1 MKRSCIALAAGVM
14 SLSASVMAQPVKV
27 FVLAGQSN
35 MVGFGVGAALPAEI
49 QSQPDIWYD
58 HHNPDARTGG
68 PYAAATSADWGPL
81 EPKGEARRYGPEIT
95 FGRAMAAAYPEH
107 RIAIVKMAQG
117 GTNLV
122 DHWGRGLAPDPEVL
136 YKSQLYHAL
145 LGKLDSA
152 TYAGDRALRYPD
164 EPTRLDNA
172 LARLESEG
180 HDVEIAAL
188 VWMQGENEAG
198 WSAAFRYG
206 DALRAFIAAVRADL
220 GVPEL
225 PVVLG
230 RISDN
235 LYPANGGPIAA
246 GKEANIDA
254 VRAAQ
259 VTVAE
264 EDPRV
269 AWVDT
274 DDFTPRPPS
283 DAWHFDSAAYQLLGQ
298 RFAEAYLALAAEA
311 GSSSA
316 SSASSAA
323 SAGAGGGGATAGS
336 SGSAAATGS
345 AGSTGSAGAGGGG
358 AGGGSATAGSSGS
371 AAATGSAGSTGS
383 AGAGGGGAGGGSATV
398 GSSGSTAATGSAG
411 SAAGSSGAAPGGAGG
426 SSGCS
431 CGTAGGPDHGPTA
444 AALALIALAGLRR
457 RRGGRELG

>member
-1 MKRSCIALAAGVM
+1 MKRSCIALAAFVL
-14 SLSASVMAQPVKV
+14 SLSAPALAQPVKV

-35 MVGFGVGAALPAEI
+35 MVGYGVGRQLPVEL
-49 QSQPDIWYD
+49 QSQPDVWYD
-58 HHNPDARTGG
+58 HYNPDARDGG

-95 FGRAMAAAYPEH
+95 FGRAIAAAYPEH

-122 DHWGRGLAPDPEVL
+122 EHWGRGLAPDPEVL

-145 LGKLDSA
+145 LGNLDSA
-152 TYAGDRALRYPD
+152 TYEGDRALRYP
-164 EPTRLDNA
+164 EEATRLDGA

-180 HDVEIAAL
+180 YAYEIAAL
-188 VWMQGENEAG
+188 IWMQGENEAG
-198 WSAAFRYG
+198 WSAAFSYG
-206 DALRAFIAAVRADL
+206 DTLRGFIATIRADL
-220 GVPEL
+220 GVPGL

-230 RISDN
+230 RVSDN

-274 DDFTPRPPS
+274 DDFTARAPD
-283 DAWHFDSAAYQLLGQ
+283 DAYHFDSAAYQLLGE
-298 RFAEAYLALAAEA
+298 RFAEAYLALVREE
-311 GSSSA
+311 GSSTA
-316 SSASSAA
+316 SSASSAGGA
-323 SAGAGGGGATAGS
+323 AAEEGNATGAGGGATGGGAAAGSSGSTAAAGDGGSAGEGGRGATAGS

-345 AGSTGSAGAGGGG
+345 AEAA
-358 AGGGSATAGSSGS
+358 ASSGGVAPDS
-371 AAATGSAGSTGS
+371 ADGCGCR
-383 AGAGGGGAGGGSATV
+383 
-398 GSSGSTAATGSAG
+398 TAAGQG
-411 SAAGSSGAAPGGAGG
+411 PGA
-426 SSGCS
+426 
-431 CGTAGGPDHGPTA
+431 A
-444 AALALIALAGLRR
+444 AALALVALAGLRR
-457 RRGGRELG
+457 RRPRGQG

>member
-1 MKRSCIALAAGVM
+1 MKRTCIAVAAFAI
-14 SLSASVMAQPVKV
+14 SLSASAAAQPVKL

-35 MVGFGVGAALPAEI
+35 MVGFGVGTALPAEL
-49 QSQPDIWYD
+49 QSQPDVWYD
-58 HHNPDARTGG
+58 HHNPDAREGG
-68 PYAAATSADWGPL
+68 PYAEATSTDWGPL

-95 FGRAMAAAYPEH
+95 FGHAMAAAYPEH
-107 RIAIVKMAQG
+107 RIAIVKLAQG

-122 DHWGRGLAPDPEVL
+122 DHWGRGLGPDPEVL

-180 HDVEIAAL
+180 HDVEIAGL
-188 VWMQGENEAG
+188 LWMQGENEAG
-198 WSAAFRYG
+198 WSAAFTYG
-206 DALRAFIAAVRADL
+206 DTLRGFIAAIREDL
-220 GVPEL
+220 GVPGL

-259 VTVAE
+259 VAVAE

-274 DDFTPRPPS
+274 DDFAPRRS
-283 DAWHFDSAAYQLLGQ
+283 DDTWHFDSAAYQLLGD
-298 RFAEAYLALAAEA
+298 RFAEAYLALVAEA
-311 GSSSA
+311 GSPGASSA
-316 SSASSAA
+316 NSAASAGAGGGGGAAGASGSTVGGGGGGGAAGASGSSVSSASSAASAGGGGGAAGASGSSVSSASSAA
-323 SAGAGGGGATAGS
+323 SAGA
-336 SGSAAATGS
+336 AAA
-345 AGSTGSAGAGGGG
+345 
-358 AGGGSATAGSSGS
+358 
-371 AAATGSAGSTGS
+371 
-383 AGAGGGGAGGGSATV
+383 
-398 GSSGSTAATGSAG
+398 GSAG
-411 SAAGSSGAAPGGAGG
+411 SAAGSSGAAPGGTGG
-426 SSGCS
+426 SSGCG
-431 CGTAGGPDHGPTA
+431 CRTAGIPGQGPGA
-444 AALALIALAGLRR
+444 AALALIALAALRR
-457 RRGGRELG
+457 RRGSGREPG

>member
-1 MKRSCIALAAGVM
+1 MKRSCIAVAALAI
-14 SLSASVMAQPVKV
+14 SLSASAAAQPVKL

-35 MVGFGVGAALPAEI
+35 MVGYGVGTALPAEL

-58 HHNPDARTGG
+58 HHNPDAREGG
-68 PYAAATSADWGPL
+68 PYAAATSTDWGPL

-95 FGRAMAAAYPEH
+95 FGHAMAAAYPEH
-107 RIAIVKMAQG
+107 RIAIVKLAQG

-122 DHWGRGLAPDPEVL
+122 DHWGRGLGPDPEVL

-152 TYAGDRALRYPD
+152 TYTGDRALRYPD

-180 HDVEIAAL
+180 HDVEIAGL
-188 VWMQGENEAG
+188 LWMQGENEAG
-198 WSAAFRYG
+198 WAAAFSYG
-206 DALRAFIAAVRADL
+206 DTLRGFIAAIREDL
-220 GVPEL
+220 GAPGL

-259 VTVAE
+259 VAVAE

-274 DDFTPRPPS
+274 DDFAPRRA
-283 DAWHFDSAAYQLLGQ
+283 DDTWHFDSAAYQLLGE
-298 RFAEAYLALAAEA
+298 RFAEAYLALVGET
-311 GSSSA
+311 GSPGA
-316 SSASSAA
+316 SSANSAA
-323 SAGAGGGGATAGS
+323 SAGAGGGDGA
-336 SGSAAATGS
+336 
-345 AGSTGSAGAGGGG
+345 AGA
-358 AGGGSATAGSSGS
+358 
-371 AAATGSAGSTGS
+371 
-383 AGAGGGGAGGGSATV
+383 
-398 GSSGSTAATGSAG
+398 SGSTVAAG
-411 SAAGSSGAAPGGAGG
+411 SAAGAGG
-426 SSGCS
+426 
-431 CGTAGGPDHGPTA
+431 
-444 AALALIALAGLRR
+444 
-457 RRGGRELG
+457 

>member
-1 MKRSCIALAAGVM
+1 MKRSCIAVAALAI
-14 SLSASVMAQPVKV
+14 SLSASAAAQPVKL

-35 MVGFGVGAALPAEI
+35 MVGYGVGTALPAEL

-58 HHNPDARTGG
+58 HHNPDAREGG

-95 FGRAMAAAYPEH
+95 FGHAMAAAFPEH

-122 DHWGRGLAPDPEVL
+122 DHWGRGLGPDPEVL

-152 TYAGDRALRYPD
+152 TYTGDRALRYPD
-164 EPTRLDNA
+164 EPTRLDSA

-180 HDVEIAAL
+180 HDVEIAGL
-188 VWMQGENEAG
+188 LWMQGENEAG
-198 WSAAFRYG
+198 WAAAFGYG
-206 DALRAFIAAVRADL
+206 DTLRGFIATIREDL
-220 GVPEL
+220 GAPGL

-259 VTVAE
+259 VAVAE

-274 DDFTPRPPS
+274 DDFAPRRA
-283 DAWHFDSAAYQLLGQ
+283 DDTWHFDSAAYQRLGE
-298 RFAEAYLALAAEA
+298 RFAEAYLALVGEA
-311 GSSSA
+311 GSPGA
-316 SSASSAA
+316 SSANGAA
-323 SAGAGGGGATAGS
+323 SAGAGGGGGAAGASGSAVSSASGAASAGAGAAGAGGAAAS
-336 SGSAAATGS
+336 SGSAASS
-345 AGSTGSAGAGGGG
+345 ASGAASAGAGGSG
-358 AGGGSATAGSSGS
+358 AAGASGS
-371 AAATGSAGSTGS
+371 AAAA
-383 AGAGGGGAGGGSATV
+383 
-398 GSSGSTAATGSAG
+398 GSAG
-411 SAAGSSGAAPGGAGG
+411 SAAGSSGAAPGGAAG
-426 SSGCS
+426 SSGCG
-431 CGTAGGPDHGPTA
+431 CRTAGIPGQGPTA
-444 AALALIALAGLRR
+444 AALALIALAALRR
-457 RRGGRELG
+457 RRRSGREPG

>member
-1 MKRSCIALAAGVM
+1 MKRSCVALAAFVF
-14 SLSASVMAQPVKV
+14 SLSASAIAQPVKV

-35 MVGFGVGAALPAEI
+35 MVGYGVGRQLPVEL
-49 QSQPDIWYD
+49 QSQPDVWYD
-58 HHNPDARTGG
+58 HYNPDAREGG

-95 FGRAMAAAYPEH
+95 FGRAIAAAYPEH

-122 DHWGRGLAPDPEVL
+122 EHWGRGLAPDPEVL

-152 TYAGDRALRYPD
+152 TYEGDRALRYP
-164 EPTRLDNA
+164 EEVTRLDGA

-180 HDVEIAAL
+180 HPYEIAAL

-198 WSAAFRYG
+198 WSAAFSYG
-206 DALRAFIAAVRADL
+206 DTLRGFIAAIRADL
-220 GVPEL
+220 GVPGL

-230 RISDN
+230 RVSDN

-264 EDPRV
+264 EDPRA

-274 DDFTPRPPS
+274 DDFTVRAPD
-283 DAWHFDSAAYQLLGQ
+283 DAYHFDSAAYQLLGE
-298 RFAEAYLALAAEA
+298 RFAEAYLALVREE
-311 GSSSA
+311 GSSTA
-316 SSASSAA
+316 SSASSAG
-323 SAGAGGGGATAGS
+323 SAAAGGGGATGGGATGGGATAVSSGSTATAGGAGSAGEGGSGATAVS

-345 AGSTGSAGAGGGG
+345 AEAASSSGGVAPGSAGGCGCR
-358 AGGGSATAGSSGS
+358 
-371 AAATGSAGSTGS
+371 
-383 AGAGGGGAGGGSATV
+383 
-398 GSSGSTAATGSAG
+398 TAAGQG
-411 SAAGSSGAAPGGAGG
+411 PGA
-426 SSGCS
+426 
-431 CGTAGGPDHGPTA
+431 A
-444 AALALIALAGLRR
+444 AALALVALAGLRR
-457 RRGGRELG
+457 RRSRGYGQG

>member
-1 MKRSCIALAAGVM
+1 MKRSCVALAAFVM
-14 SLSASVMAQPVKV
+14 SLSASAIAQPVKV

-35 MVGFGVGAALPAEI
+35 MVGYGVGRQLPDELK
-49 QSQPDIWYD
+49 SQPDVWYD
-58 HHNPDARTGG
+58 HYNPDAREGG
-68 PYAAATSADWGPL
+68 QYAAATSTDWGPL
-81 EPKGEARRYGPEIT
+81 EPKGEPLRYGPEIT

-117 GTNLV
+117 GTNIV

-145 LGKLDSA
+145 LGNLDSA
-152 TYAGDRALRYPD
+152 TYQGDGALRYP
-164 EPTRLDNA
+164 EEVTRLDGA

-180 HDVEIAAL
+180 QAYEIAAL

-198 WSAAFRYG
+198 WTAAFSYG
-206 DALRAFIAAVRADL
+206 DTLRGFIAAIREDL
-220 GVPEL
+220 GVPGL

-235 LYPANGGPIAA
+235 LYPANGGPIAV

-274 DDFTPRPPS
+274 DDLTPRPD
-283 DAWHFDSAAYQLLGQ
+283 DAWHFDSAAYQRLGE
-298 RFAEAYLALAAEA
+298 RFADAYLALAREE

-336 SGSAAATGS
+336 SGSTAATSS
-345 AGSTGSAGAGGGG
+345 AASAGAGGGG
-358 AGGGSATAGSSGS
+358 ATA
-371 AAATGSAGSTGS
+371 
-383 AGAGGGGAGGGSATV
+383 
-398 GSSGSTAATGSAG
+398 GSSGSTAATSSTGTAASSG
-411 SAAGSSGAAPGGAGG
+411 GFVPTVDGCGCRTAAGQGSGA
-426 SSGCS
+426 
-431 CGTAGGPDHGPTA
+431 A
-444 AALALIALAGLRR
+444 AALALLALAGLRR
-457 RRGGRELG
+457 RRSRGREPG

>member
-1 MKRSCIALAAGVM
+1 MKRSCVAVAAFAI
-14 SLSASVMAQPVKV
+14 SLSASAVAQPVKV

-35 MVGFGVGAALPAEI
+35 MVGFGVGNALPAEL

-58 HHNPDARTGG
+58 HHNPDAREGG
-68 PYAAATSADWGPL
+68 PYAEATSDDWGPL

-95 FGRAMAAAYPEH
+95 FGHAMAAAYPAH

-152 TYAGDRALRYPD
+152 TYAGERALRYPG

-180 HDVEIAAL
+180 HDVEIAGL
-188 VWMQGENEAG
+188 LWMQGENEAG
-198 WSAAFRYG
+198 WSAAFNYG
-206 DALRAFIAAVRADL
+206 DTLRGFIAAIREDL
-220 GVPEL
+220 GVPGL

-235 LYPANGGPIAA
+235 LYPANGGPVAA

-259 VTVAE
+259 VAVAE

-274 DDFTPRPPS
+274 DDFAPRRS
-283 DAWHFDSAAYQLLGQ
+283 DDAWHFDSAAYQLLGE
-298 RFAEAYLALAAEA
+298 RFAGAYLALVGEA
-311 GSSSA
+311 GSPGASSA
-316 SSASSAA
+316 NGAAGAGGGGGAAGASGSTANAGSAASAGAGGEGGEGGAAGASGSAVSSASSAA
-323 SAGAGGGGATAGS
+323 SASASAGVGGGGAAGA
-336 SGSAAATGS
+336 SGSAAA
-345 AGSTGSAGAGGGG
+345 A
-358 AGGGSATAGSSGS
+358 
-371 AAATGSAGSTGS
+371 
-383 AGAGGGGAGGGSATV
+383 
-398 GSSGSTAATGSAG
+398 GSAG

-426 SSGCS
+426 SSGCG
-431 CGTAGGPDHGPTA
+431 CRTAGIPGQGSTA
-444 AALALIALAGLRR
+444 AALALIALAALRR
-457 RRGGRELG
+457 RRRSGREPG

>member
-1 MKRSCIALAAGVM
+1 MKRSCIALAAFVM
-14 SLSASVMAQPVKV
+14 SLSASAIAQPVKV

-35 MVGFGVGAALPAEI
+35 MVGYGVGRQLPTELK
-49 QSQPDIWYD
+49 SQPDVWYD
-58 HHNPDARTGG
+58 HYNPDAREGG
-68 PYAAATSADWGPL
+68 QYAEATSTDWGPL
-81 EPKGEARRYGPEIT
+81 EPKGDPLRYGPEIT

-117 GTNLV
+117 GTNIV
-122 DHWGRGLAPDPEVL
+122 DHWGRGLAPDPEAL

-145 LGKLDSA
+145 LGNLDSA
-152 TYAGDRALRYPD
+152 TYQGAGALRYP
-164 EPTRLDNA
+164 EEVTRLDGA

-180 HDVEIAAL
+180 QAYEIAAL

-198 WSAAFRYG
+198 WTAAFSYG
-206 DALRAFIAAVRADL
+206 DTLRGFIAAIREDL
-220 GVPEL
+220 GVPGL

-235 LYPANGGPIAA
+235 LYPANGGPIAV

-274 DDFTPRPPS
+274 DDLTPRPD
-283 DAWHFDSAAYQLLGQ
+283 DAWHFDSAAYQHLGE
-298 RFAEAYLALAAEA
+298 RFADAYLALVREE

-316 SSASSAA
+316 SSASSAAGAGAGGGGATAGSSGSTASASSAASAGAGGATAGSSGSTASASSAA

-336 SGSAAATGS
+336 SGS
-345 AGSTGSAGAGGGG
+345 
-358 AGGGSATAGSSGS
+358 
-371 AAATGSAGSTGS
+371 
-383 AGAGGGGAGGGSATV
+383 
-398 GSSGSTAATGSAG
+398 TAATSSTGTAASSG
-411 SAAGSSGAAPGGAGG
+411 GFVPTVDGCGCRTAAGQGSGA
-426 SSGCS
+426 
-431 CGTAGGPDHGPTA
+431 A
-444 AALALIALAGLRR
+444 AALALLALAGLRR
-457 RRGGRELG
+457 RRSRGREPG

>member
-1 MKRSCIALAAGVM
+1 MQRSCIALAAFVL
-14 SLSASVMAQPVKV
+14 SLSAPALAQPVKV

-35 MVGFGVGAALPAEI
+35 MVGYGVGRQLPVEL
-49 QSQPDIWYD
+49 QSQPDVWYD
-58 HHNPDARTGG
+58 HYNPDAREGG

-95 FGRAMAAAYPEH
+95 FGRAIAAAYPEH

-122 DHWGRGLAPDPEVL
+122 EHWGRGLAPDPEVL

-145 LGKLDSA
+145 LGNLDSA
-152 TYAGDRALRYPD
+152 TYEGDRALRYP
-164 EPTRLDNA
+164 EEVTRLDGA

-180 HDVEIAAL
+180 YAYEIAAL

-198 WSAAFRYG
+198 WSAAFSYG
-206 DALRAFIAAVRADL
+206 DTLRGFIAAIRADL
-220 GVPEL
+220 GVPGL

-230 RISDN
+230 RVSDN

-246 GKEANIDA
+246 GREANIDA

-274 DDFTPRPPS
+274 DDFTARAPD
-283 DAWHFDSAAYQLLGQ
+283 DAYHFDSAAYQLLGE
-298 RFAEAYLALAAEA
+298 RFAEAYLALVREE
-311 GSSSA
+311 GSSTA
-316 SSASSAA
+316 SSASSAGGA
-323 SAGAGGGGATAGS
+323 AAEEGNATGAGGGATGGGAAAGSSGSAAAAGDGGSAGEGGRGATAGSSGSAAAAGDGGSAGEGGRGATAGS

-345 AGSTGSAGAGGGG
+345 AEAA
-358 AGGGSATAGSSGS
+358 ASSGGVAPDS
-371 AAATGSAGSTGS
+371 ADGCGCR
-383 AGAGGGGAGGGSATV
+383 
-398 GSSGSTAATGSAG
+398 TAAGQG
-411 SAAGSSGAAPGGAGG
+411 PGA
-426 SSGCS
+426 
-431 CGTAGGPDHGPTA
+431 A
-444 AALALIALAGLRR
+444 AALALVALAGLRR
-457 RRGGRELG
+457 RRSRGQG

>member
-1 MKRSCIALAAGVM
+1 MKRTCIAVAAFAI
-14 SLSASVMAQPVKV
+14 SLSASAAAQPVKL

-35 MVGFGVGAALPAEI
+35 MVGFGVGTALPAEL
-49 QSQPDIWYD
+49 QSQPDVWYD
-58 HHNPDARTGG
+58 HHNPDAREGG
-68 PYAAATSADWGPL
+68 PYAEATSTDWGPL

-95 FGRAMAAAYPEH
+95 FGHAMATAYPEH
-107 RIAIVKMAQG
+107 RIAIVKLAQG

-122 DHWGRGLAPDPEVL
+122 DHWGRGLGPDPEVL

-180 HDVEIAAL
+180 HDVEIAGL
-188 VWMQGENEAG
+188 LWMQGENEAG
-198 WSAAFRYG
+198 WSAAFTYG
-206 DALRAFIAAVRADL
+206 DTLRGFIAAIREDL
-220 GVPEL
+220 GVPGL

-259 VTVAE
+259 VAVAE

-274 DDFTPRPPS
+274 DDFAPRRS
-283 DAWHFDSAAYQLLGQ
+283 DDTWHFDSAAYQLLGD
-298 RFAEAYLALAAEA
+298 RFAEAYLALVAEA
-311 GSSSA
+311 GSPGASSANSAASAGAGGGGGAAGASGSTVGAGGGGGAAGAGGEGGAAGASGSAA

-323 SAGAGGGGATAGS
+323 SAGAGGAAGA
-336 SGSAAATGS
+336 SGSAADA
-345 AGSTGSAGAGGGG
+345 
-358 AGGGSATAGSSGS
+358 
-371 AAATGSAGSTGS
+371 
-383 AGAGGGGAGGGSATV
+383 
-398 GSSGSTAATGSAG
+398 GSAG
-411 SAAGSSGAAPGGAGG
+411 SAAGSSGAAPGGTGG
-426 SSGCS
+426 SSGCG
-431 CGTAGGPDHGPTA
+431 CRTAGIPCQRPGA
-444 AALALIALAGLRR
+444 AALALIALAALRR
-457 RRGGRELG
+457 RRRSGREPG

>member
-1 MKRSCIALAAGVM
+1 MKRSCIAVAALAI
-14 SLSASVMAQPVKV
+14 SLSASAAAQPVKL

-35 MVGFGVGAALPAEI
+35 MVGYGVVAALPAEL

-58 HHNPDARTGG
+58 HHNPDAREGG
-68 PYAAATSADWGPL
+68 PYAAATSTDWGPL

-95 FGRAMAAAYPEH
+95 FGHAMAAAFPEH

-122 DHWGRGLAPDPEVL
+122 DHWGRGLGPDPEVL

-152 TYAGDRALRYPD
+152 TYTGDRALRYPE

-180 HDVEIAAL
+180 HDVEIAGL
-188 VWMQGENEAG
+188 LWMQGENEAG
-198 WSAAFRYG
+198 WAAAFNYG
-206 DALRAFIAAVRADL
+206 DTLRGFIAAIREDL
-220 GVPEL
+220 GVPGL

-259 VTVAE
+259 VAVAE

-274 DDFTPRPPS
+274 DDFAPRRS
-283 DAWHFDSAAYQLLGQ
+283 DDTWHFDSAAYQRLGE
-298 RFAEAYLALAAEA
+298 RFAEAYLALVGETGSPGPSSANGAASASAGGGGGAAGASGSTVAA
-311 GSSSA
+311 GSAAGAGGGGGAAGASGSSVSSA
-316 SSASSAA
+316 SGAA
-323 SAGAGGGGATAGS
+323 SAGAGV
-336 SGSAAATGS
+336 
-345 AGSTGSAGAGGGG
+345 GGGG
-358 AGGGSATAGSSGS
+358 AAGASGSSVSS
-371 AAATGSAGSTGS
+371 ASGAA
-383 AGAGGGGAGGGSATV
+383 
-398 GSSGSTAATGSAG
+398 

-426 SSGCS
+426 SSSGCG
-431 CGTAGGPDHGPTA
+431 CRMAGIPGQEPTAGV
-444 AALALIALAGLRR
+444 LALIALAAWRR
-457 RRGGRELG
+457 RRRSGREPG